1 MNDHLILILFA
12 IITYLGL
19 FYLPFIVLMCYI
31 FIVVL
36 LYTRF
41 RSCYFLLLLFS
52 LFVLF
57 FVRFF
62 VRRTYL
68 RIQGRMQFLGFG
80 TEIFKND
87 VLQRWG
93 RLHSTQDKKCYT
105 QMGLIF

>member
-1 MNDHLILILFA
+1 MNDRFICILFA
-12 IITYLGL
+12 IITYLEL

-41 RSCYFLLLLFS
+41 RSCSLLLLCS

-68 RIQGRMQFLGFG
+68 RIQGRMQILRF
-80 TEIFKND
+80 
-87 VLQRWG
+87 
-93 RLHSTQDKKCYT
+93 
-105 QMGLIF
+105 